1 MAGQRISVLQRARM
15 QREMR
20 KESRTGKMRNSM
32 KQTEQRMKTRWILAF
47 LAMLVCFC
55 GWWAVRK
62 EGFLRMNFILMDF
75 QTAIMRRF

>member
-1 MAGQRISVLQRARM
+1 
-15 QREMR
+15 
-20 KESRTGKMRNSM
+20 M
-32 KQTEQRMKTRWILAF
+32 KQTEQRMKTRWILVF

-62 EGFLRMNFILMDF
+62 EGFFADELFILMDF

>member
-32 KQTEQRMKTRWILAF
+32 KQRMKTRWILVF